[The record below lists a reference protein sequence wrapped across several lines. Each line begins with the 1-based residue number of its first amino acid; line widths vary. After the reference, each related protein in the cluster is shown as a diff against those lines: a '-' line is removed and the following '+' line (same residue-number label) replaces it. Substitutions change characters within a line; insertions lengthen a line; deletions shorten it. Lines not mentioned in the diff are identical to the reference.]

1 MVLGI
6 ELPQSHYYPYKFES
20 LKEGHRERLLKI
32 YYQNMRR
39 IPDNAQLSLPMHR
52 TGAKLIQYDGKAWE
66 ADVNPS
72 SSNVE
77 EVLDL
82 WCKAFDESLKIAEE
96 SLTKN
101 T

>member
-52 TGAKLIQYDGKAWE
+52 TGAKLISMTAKPGKQMLIPPHQMLRRYWTFG
-66 ADVNPS
+66 VKHS
-72 SSNVE
+72 M
-77 EVLDL
+77 
-82 WCKAFDESLKIAEE
+82 KALKLQKKA
-96 SLTKN
+96 
-101 T
+101 